1 VTTVASA
8 HRGTD
13 GAGAG
18 TRRRVARLLRTEVT
32 LAWRFNAIAA
42 TAVVT
47 GLWVI
52 VLRTVAASAT
62 DVLTPVVLLTDVT
75 ALGFLFVPALLV
87 LERVEGVEA
96 AMRVTVVRVAERV
109 GVRVGVTTT
118 LSVAAALAVCAAAGL
133 PAVPPRVL
141 GVALLSV
148 LFGLIAFALTGGATT
163 LTAFL
168 TRAPLVAAPLI
179 APALVHL
186 AGLAT
191 TPALYVS
198 PVTSAVDLL
207 RGDAHVVGIVWQL
220 VWIAAVGTTVGRILR
235 RSPPAGDARAV
246 RSGGGARHASA
257 WPGHRGTYSVA
268 AAVGSFARVDRR
280 SLVRD
285 GLLVMLVASVPLL
298 ALVTR
303 LIAGLGVEW
312 ASQRHGLAL
321 GPYLPLVEDVLLVV
335 HTPVIFGS
343 LAGLL
348 LLEDRDAGLY
358 APLTATRAGLHTLLG
373 YRLSATAALTTGALL
388 VSLPFDGV
396 AHAAGGVGVAATAV
410 AAGATSVVPA
420 LVMAATARNRV
431 QGVAVMKMLG
441 LPLYLPLA
449 TWALEGP
456 ARWAFAPLPT
466 TWAMWASW
474 ASTPRGAVVAACGAV
489 AVSTAC
495 TVPLVRQVVRRAF

>member
-1 VTTVASA
+1 MTTAAST
-8 HRGTD
+8 HRGTEGT
-13 GAGAG
+13 GAD
-18 TRRRVARLLRTEVT
+18 TRRRVTRLLRTEVT
-32 LAWRFNAIAA
+32 LAWRFNVIAA

-62 DVLTPVVLLTDVT
+62 DVLAPVVLLTDVT

-96 AMRVTVVRVAERV
+96 AMRVTTARVAERV
-109 GVRVGVTTT
+109 GVRVAVTTT
-118 LSVAAALAVCAAAGL
+118 LSVAAAVAVCAAAGL

-141 GVALLSV
+141 GVALLSI

-191 TPALYVS
+191 TPALYLS

-207 RGDAHVVGIVWQL
+207 RGDAYAAGIVWQL
-220 VWIAAVGTTVGRILR
+220 VWIAALGTTVGRILR
-235 RSPPAGDARAV
+235 RPAPAGDARGV
-246 RSGGGARHASA
+246 RIADGTRRGSTWPRH
-257 WPGHRGTYSVA
+257 GGTYSVA
-268 AAVGSFARVDRR
+268 AAVGSFARADRR
-280 SLVRD
+280 SLVHD

-298 ALVTR
+298 AITMR
-303 LIAGLGVEW
+303 LIAGLGVDW
-312 ASQRHGLAL
+312 ARQRYGVEL
-321 GPYLPLVEDVLLVV
+321 GTYLPLVEAVLLVV

-348 LLEDRDAGLY
+348 LLEDRDAGLF

-396 AHAAGGVGVAATAV
+396 VHAAGGVGVAATAA
-410 AAGATSVVPA
+410 AAGAASVVPA
-420 LVMAATARNRV
+420 LVMAATARDRV

-449 TWALEGP
+449 TWAMEGP
-456 ARWAFAPLPT
+456 ARWVFAPLPT

-495 TVPLVRQVVRRAF
+495 AVPLFRQIVRRAI